1 MNSHFQ
7 SSEIASMVTGLT
19 SESSGRYGSSACDE
33 RRVRT
38 AVTSTIMHGID
49 HTTTS
54 IAVEWDH
61 FGS

>member
-7 SSEIASMVTGLT
+7 SSEMASITTGFL
-19 SESSGRYGSSACDE
+19 SDSSGRYGSSACEE
-33 RRVRT
+33 RQVST
-38 AVTSTIMHGID
+38 ASTSTIMHGID

-54 IAVEWDH
+54 IAVECDH